1 MLHVARGNRKAFF
14 FTDILALAV
23 ASVTSALLTSIW
35 AWNDSTVQGK
45 GTPKTKPSDTK
56 YKGQPEV
63 TAQVVW
69 RDIPASDSKVLH
81 AKQELMHQ
89 LCLGAEVDTE
99 WSQMCLLRRQEIIT
113 RITGDHTATS
123 MSLSGMAS
131 PNLPVDFAV
140 RDNAHE
146 GAETDKG
153 QPSTPKPGQPTDGF
167 CETTKSTES
176 AKIAILVSSLPR
188 LVIQL
193 VKWAGLI
200 SGAGANV
207 EREIWHIFRHHPGLG
222 RAAALAMLFPWRVCR
237 RIRNCWTWVILIYH
251 HSALVSISG
260 LARDGVSRTLRQN
273 RLVWQ
278 LRRRTV
284 TGFASSSG
292 DSPLSLD
299 LFDGEFFTLPEN
311 RTPIAS
317 VFYDDNFRVSVR
329 HNKHGGRQS
338 TNTYK
343 YAANSNSRLPIC
355 KVVVNHQESKICHY
369 DGNGRVMSGTLN
381 LGGTGYR
388 FLYFYKA
395 TPRDSN
401 EILKA
406 EFRLAGTSS
415 TDSLTVYW
423 GALTIDDSIEKV
435 NWIPSNQVCRVVRK
449 TANQTY
455 LTVVNYSHRRD
466 PVWKTVLKGE
476 VVDITVARPPCLFEH
491 EDLLQ
496 QRPTDNIFE
505 DDDPLIHHRRH
516 HIELIARFSGRP
528 LPWTSFLTPSA
539 WQYLR
544 KKTASRRVPTWWLR
558 TELWNHWRKG
568 STLDAI
574 TACWMDELILREE
587 PLLRGY
593 WNARSSGRLA
603 EAKTILD
610 SHVEQIAAAIEMDK
624 EVSEVCM
631 LPIKPSDL
639 YAMGLSREANQV
651 TLRPQDCFSDTK
663 DRISVVFNDIGCWPD
678 APGGVSNCRRD
689 LVDGH
694 STIRNHVLAESANEY
709 GIPRFQVER
718 NVQSLK
724 MLPLWGLDG
733 RTANHGLIDNLLE
746 SQVDN
751 KILNTKVQ
759 GDIVEVF
766 VPLLKLFVKGARS
779 QSISNGGIREYS
791 DAVLALFEY
800 FEDRDYNKTWKSK
813 EVATGWVEAWLTPYD
828 SPNIMDV
835 RNLLELEKPSLTDF
849 RTALEIYSSCF
860 FIFSVQTPEECP
872 KVFQSTHHGISS
884 LFGAFL
890 KRRRGTTFGIWDH
903 AILWR
908 ECCLNLSPAQSTLSV
923 PVQSMVLA
931 GIGLA
936 ARLAYFHADVILPC
950 TTVFNPYVSLPQ
962 RISTELQLT
971 GPGSGKWTSAPT
983 VVDFATRTNS
993 LERSI
998 PSSTESVT

>member
-1 MLHVARGNRKAFF
+1 MLHVARGNRPAFF
-14 FTDILALAV
+14 FTDIVALAV

-35 AWNDSTVQGK
+35 AWNDSNVQGK
-45 GTPKTKPSDTK
+45 GTPKMGPSGTGDQS
-56 YKGQPEV
+56 QPEV
-63 TAQVVW
+63 TAQVAW
-69 RDIPASDSKVLH
+69 RGIPGSDTTVPV
-81 AKQELMHQ
+81 ANQDLMHQ
-89 LCLGAEVDTE
+89 LCLGADVDTE
-99 WSQMCLLRRQEIIT
+99 WSRMPLPRRQEIIART
-113 RITGDHTATS
+113 TGDRTATS
-123 MSLSGMAS
+123 MDLSSMAS
-131 PNLPVDFAV
+131 TSSPVNDAA
-140 RDNAHE
+140 RGHASQK
-146 GAETDKG
+146 AETAKG
-153 QPSTPKPGQPTDGF
+153 QASTPKRGQPTDRS
-167 CETTKSTES
+167 CETSKKTSPG
-176 AKIAILVSSLPR
+176 KIALIVYSLPR

-193 VKWAGLI
+193 VKWAGVI

-207 EREIWHIFRHHPGLG
+207 EREIWHIFRHYPRLG

-251 HSALVSISG
+251 HNALVSISS
-260 LARDGVSRTLRQN
+260 LARDGVSRTLQQN

-284 TGFASSSG
+284 TGFASRSEESS
-292 DSPLSLD
+292 LALD
-299 LFDGEFFTLPEN
+299 LFDGDLVTLPES

-317 VFYDDNFRVSVR
+317 IFYDDNFRVSVR
-329 HNKHGGRQS
+329 RNKHGGRQS

-343 YAANSNSRLPIC
+343 YAANSNSRLPIS
-355 KVVVNHQESKICHY
+355 KDVVDLQDSKTCHY
-369 DGNGRVMSGTLN
+369 DGNGRVMSGTLT
-381 LGGTGYR
+381 LGGTHYR

-406 EFRLAGTSS
+406 EFRLAGPSS
-415 TDSLTVYW
+415 TDSFTVCW
-423 GALTIDDSIEKV
+423 GALTIDDSIETV

-449 TANQTY
+449 IAHQTY
-455 LTVVNYSHRRD
+455 LTVVDYSHRRD

-476 VVDITVARPPCLFEH
+476 IGDIIVARPPCLFEH

-528 LPWTSFLTPSA
+528 LPWTSFLTTTA

-558 TELWNHWRKG
+558 TELWNHWRKDG
-568 STLDAI
+568 TLDAI

-593 WNARSSGRLA
+593 WNARSSGRLS
-603 EAKTILD
+603 EAKAMLD

-759 GDIVEVF
+759 RDIVEVF

-779 QSISNGGIREYS
+779 RSISNHGMREYS

-800 FEDRDYNKTWKSK
+800 FEERDYNKTWTSK

-828 SPNIMDV
+828 SPNIV
-835 RNLLELEKPSLTDF
+835 EVANSFELEKPSLTDF

-950 TTVFNPYVSLPQ
+950 TPVFNPYVPLPE
-962 RISTELQLT
+962 RISTEL
-971 GPGSGKWTSAPT
+971 S
-983 VVDFATRTNS
+983 
-993 LERSI
+993 
-998 PSSTESVT
+998 

>member
-1 MLHVARGNRKAFF
+1 MLHVARGNLPAFF
-14 FTDILALAV
+14 FTDIVALAV
-23 ASVTSALLTSIW
+23 ASITSALLTSIW
-35 AWNDSTVQGK
+35 AWNDSNIPGK
-45 GTPKTKPSDTK
+45 GTPKTGSSGTGDES
-56 YKGQPEV
+56 QLEV
-63 TAQVVW
+63 TAQVAW
-69 RDIPASDSKVLH
+69 KNTAGSDSTVDG
-81 AKQELMHQ
+81 ANQELMHR
-89 LCLGAEVDTE
+89 LCLGADVDTE
-99 WSQMCLLRRQEIIT
+99 WSQMSLSRRQEIIA
-113 RITGDHTATS
+113 RITGDETATS
-123 MSLSGMAS
+123 RGLSSMGSSKPLFEVEA
-131 PNLPVDFAV
+131 
-140 RDNAHE
+140 RDHTTQE
-146 GAETDKG
+146 AETTED
-153 QPSTPKPGQPTDGF
+153 QASMPKPTQPTNAS
-167 CETTKSTES
+167 CETRKRTPSR
-176 AKIAILVSSLPR
+176 KIALILSSLPQ
-188 LVIQL
+188 LIIQL
-193 VKWAGLI
+193 VKWAGVI

-207 EREIWHIFRHHPGLG
+207 EREIWHIFRHHPRLG
-222 RAAALAMLFPWRVCR
+222 RAAAWAMLLPWRVCR
-237 RIRNCWTWVILIYH
+237 RIRNCWTWAILIYH
-251 HSALVSISG
+251 HGALVNISG
-260 LARDGVSRTLRQN
+260 LARDGVSRTLQQN

-278 LRRRTV
+278 LRRKTV
-284 TGFASSSG
+284 TGFAFSSEES
-292 DSPLSLD
+292 SLSLD
-299 LFDGEFFTLPEN
+299 LFDGDLVALPES
-311 RTPIAS
+311 RTSIAS
-317 VFYDDNFRVSVR
+317 IFYDDNFRVTVR
-329 HNKHGGRQS
+329 HNKNGGRQS
-338 TNTYK
+338 TNKYK
-343 YAANSNSRLPIC
+343 YAANSNSRLPVS
-355 KVVVNHQESKICHY
+355 KEVVDLQDSKTCHY
-369 DGNGRVMSGTLN
+369 DGNGRVMSGTLR
-381 LGGTGYR
+381 LGGTDYR
-388 FLYFYKA
+388 FLYFYKT

-406 EFRLAGTSS
+406 EFRLADASS
-415 TDSLTVYW
+415 TDSFTVCW

-435 NWIPSNQVCRVVRK
+435 NWIPSNQVCRVVRRI
-449 TANQTY
+449 ANQTY
-455 LTVVNYSHRRD
+455 LTVVDYSHRRD
-466 PVWKTVLKGE
+466 PVWKTVLKGKIG
-476 VVDITVARPPCLFEH
+476 DIIVARPPCLFDH

-528 LPWTSFLTPSA
+528 LPWTSFLTLSA
-539 WQYLR
+539 WRYLR

-568 STLDAI
+568 GTLDAI

-593 WNARSSGRLA
+593 WNARSSGRLS
-603 EAKTILD
+603 EAKAILD
-610 SHVEQIAAAIEMDK
+610 SHVERIAAAIEMDK

-751 KILNTKVQ
+751 KIHNTKVQ
-759 GDIVEVF
+759 RDIVEVF
-766 VPLLKLFVKGARS
+766 IPLLKLFVKGARS
-779 QSISNGGIREYS
+779 RSISNHGMTEYS
-791 DAVLALFEY
+791 DAILALFEY
-800 FEDRDYNKTWKSK
+800 FGDRDYNKTWTSK

-828 SPNIMDV
+828 SPNIV
-835 RNLLELEKPSLTDF
+835 EVASSFELEKPSLTDF

-950 TTVFNPYVSLPQ
+950 TPVFNPYVSLPEC
-962 RISTELQLT
+962 ILTEFQLT
-971 GPGSGKWTSAPT
+971 GPGFGRWTSAPT
-983 VVDFATRTNS
+983 AVDFATRTNL
-993 LERSI
+993 LEKSI
-998 PSSTESVT
+998 PS